1 MGAPIPPSD
10 YFASS
15 VILAVFGS
23 AVTAVESTTAAVS
36 TTVESLV
43 VVSVDVLEQADSIAT
58 AANNKIDFFITLVF
72 YLINLVEME
81 GFEPSSCYS
90 SYKPI
95 YYKLRSNKFDQ

>member
-43 VVSVDVLEQADSIAT
+43 VVSVEVLVQADSIAI
-58 AANNKIDFFITLVF
+58 AASNKIDFFITLF
-72 YLINLVEME
+72 LFI
-81 GFEPSSCYS
+81 
-90 SYKPI
+90 
-95 YYKLRSNKFDQ
+95 

>member
-36 TTVESLV
+36 TTVESEE
-43 VVSVDVLEQADSIAT
+43 VSVVELLEQAAKTNIE
-58 AANNKIDFFITLVF
+58 ANNNVTDF
-72 YLINLVEME
+72 INL
-81 GFEPSSCYS
+81 
-90 SYKPI
+90 I
-95 YYKLRSNKFDQ
+95 